1 MTKENV
7 RLPIFIKKILAD
19 QNIYVTSK
27 NKFEVGN
34 SSKQTE
40 FPAADDYLMS
50 VENDPNIINKQPPV
64 NETPN
69 DSDHNGNTSN
79 DESNDPVWI
88 PDASPKTSNRNRRRD
103 KKNKVE
109 KGKSLNVTKKTVS
122 QTEPKCYQD
131 PFDKLLSE
139 QNEQKKEN
147 DDVMSV
153 ENDPNIINKQPP
165 ANETPNDSDHNGN
178 TMWIPDASPKT
189 SNRNRRRDKKN
200 KVEKEKSLNVTKKTV
215 SQTEPKC
222 YEDPFDK
229 LLSEQNEQKK
239 ENDGQKEI
247 EEKIDQKKVK
257 EISQTPLSDTEK
269 EENEDLFIV
278 NRVERNKRKI
288 SINLDSESSST
299 ATECGKEC
307 DKFDEENSN
316 EESSNEPSSTQL
328 RCVSKTYPNKTK
340 NISDVHIHEKS
351 AASIFDFDEY
361 VEESCKATLLNKY
374 ALLRNRKRMKP
385 KDDIG
390 DNEDKE
396 EDELEL
402 FKDSKKTDTKVSSRK
417 RIKQT
422 DSKTVDIDKT
432 EISKDNEQQS
442 KRTRKQLGV
451 NKNTSEIE
459 NLIRSKKLKVDK
471 DIENEDGST
480 EKKEIPIDG
489 LNPKEIDKILNEDKQ
504 LNVVPRS
511 TRQRKNSKIE
521 DTVKAES
528 TKHEPSVKNP
538 PRQVRTK
545 TLSET
550 STDTN
555 VMDTNKNT
563 NGETNE
569 AAKTKRTTRA
579 TPRSVNKN
587 AKTTESNIEP
597 TKSTEPVSSEEK
609 SITPIRKPGKR
620 LLKPTSIPE
629 DNSATSTSTGEYLTP
644 LSNTPG
650 DVATPREGLDE
661 GLTTP
666 KSRHAFKVPDNN
678 ATPVAK
684 TKKET
689 TKKNAVKTP
698 STLADAKKDTATLK
712 TPSAVATGK
721 KDTVVKTPVTPAT
734 VKRNPLLNAMYKRNV
749 KGETPLH
756 MACKKDTNKVLSLL
770 KNNMNPNVKDNAGW
784 TPLHDAVSI
793 GNESVVRLLLE
804 AGGLGS
810 PGQLKNLPKQAH
822 HCINCLSVY
831 CYMCV
836 HKNEVCPKCHAKYC
850 DKSYLKYYELGDA
863 NVEFIYSMVNQL
875 HCLAYSTACKSTSPS
890 HGLHPPTVDI
900 DKTEI
905 SKDNEQQSKRTRKQL
920 GVNKNTSEI
929 ENLIRSKKLKVDKDI
944 ENEDGSTEKKEIP
957 IDGLNP
963 KEIDKILN
971 EDKQLNVVPR
981 STRQRKN
988 SKNEDTVKAE
998 STKHEPSVKN
1008 PPRQARTKTLSETST
1023 DTNVKDTN
1031 KNTNGETNEA
1041 AKTKRTTRATPR
1053 SVNKNAKTTES
1064 NIEPT
1069 KSIEPVSSEE
1079 KSITPIRKPGKRLL
1093 KPTSIPEDNSATS
1106 TSTGEY
1112 LTPLSNTP
1120 GDVATPREGLDE
1132 GLTTPK
1138 SRHAFKVPDNNATPV
1153 AKTKKETTKKNA
1165 VKTPS
1170 TLADA
1175 KKDTATLKTPST
1187 GKKDTVVK
1195 TPVTPATV
1203 KRNPLLNAMYKRNVK
1218 GETPLHMACK
1228 KDTNK
1233 VLSLLK
1239 NNMNPN
1245 VKDNA
1250 GWTPLHDAVSIGNE
1264 SVVRLL
1270 LEAGA
1275 LVNVPG
1281 LDNDTPLHLAARD
1294 VRPALAKLL
1303 IQYGADVDKRNI
1315 QGHKPLE
1322 YLDVIGRDDIKTD
1335 ILTALSLPR
1344 LSAAPPPSLPNC
1356 IDIVIYADQLDKTQ
1370 TSGLAQF
1377 VKTLSSGA
1385 DVPII
1390 VSTLLQSNVN
1400 ILLVNGTPERTCI
1413 ATCNVLRAILSGIK
1427 AVDYTWISRSL
1438 EIGKVL
1444 PVEEFE
1450 ILGTVDYPL
1459 AKPFHR
1465 SRENKENLLPGL
1477 FNGLQVYLTKPW
1489 PTSSPL
1495 SSEDMRDIFKRGG
1508 ATLLNRE
1515 PDPESMNLSE
1525 SSVMYHVNRPQHRLY
1540 NLSQA
1545 IVYSEEALP
1554 RRLYNMEHVKAL
1566 GLSWVR
1572 ACVEQFEIVQPKS
1585 PYEQ

>member
-1 MTKENV
+1 M
-7 RLPIFIKKILAD
+7 
-19 QNIYVTSK
+19 
-27 NKFEVGN
+27 
-34 SSKQTE
+34 
-40 FPAADDYLMS
+40 
-50 VENDPNIINKQPPV
+50 
-64 NETPN
+64 
-69 DSDHNGNTSN
+69 
-79 DESNDPVWI
+79 
-88 PDASPKTSNRNRRRD
+88 
-103 KKNKVE
+103 
-109 KGKSLNVTKKTVS
+109 
-122 QTEPKCYQD
+122 
-131 PFDKLLSE
+131 
-139 QNEQKKEN
+139 
-147 DDVMSV
+147 
-153 ENDPNIINKQPP
+153 
-165 ANETPNDSDHNGN
+165 
-178 TMWIPDASPKT
+178 
-189 SNRNRRRDKKN
+189 
-200 KVEKEKSLNVTKKTV
+200 
-215 SQTEPKC
+215 
-222 YEDPFDK
+222 
-229 LLSEQNEQKK
+229 
-239 ENDGQKEI
+239 
-247 EEKIDQKKVK
+247 
-257 EISQTPLSDTEK
+257 
-269 EENEDLFIV
+269 
-278 NRVERNKRKI
+278 
-288 SINLDSESSST
+288 
-299 ATECGKEC
+299 
-307 DKFDEENSN
+307 
-316 EESSNEPSSTQL
+316 
-328 RCVSKTYPNKTK
+328 
-340 NISDVHIHEKS
+340 
-351 AASIFDFDEY
+351 
-361 VEESCKATLLNKY
+361 
-374 ALLRNRKRMKP
+374 
-385 KDDIG
+385 
-390 DNEDKE
+390 
-396 EDELEL
+396 
-402 FKDSKKTDTKVSSRK
+402 
-417 RIKQT
+417 
-422 DSKTVDIDKT
+422 
-432 EISKDNEQQS
+432 
-442 KRTRKQLGV
+442 
-451 NKNTSEIE
+451 
-459 NLIRSKKLKVDK
+459 
-471 DIENEDGST
+471 
-480 EKKEIPIDG
+480 
-489 LNPKEIDKILNEDKQ
+489 
-504 LNVVPRS
+504 
-511 TRQRKNSKIE
+511 
-521 DTVKAES
+521 
-528 TKHEPSVKNP
+528 
-538 PRQVRTK
+538 
-545 TLSET
+545 
-550 STDTN
+550 
-555 VMDTNKNT
+555 
-563 NGETNE
+563 
-569 AAKTKRTTRA
+569 
-579 TPRSVNKN
+579 
-587 AKTTESNIEP
+587 
-597 TKSTEPVSSEEK
+597 
-609 SITPIRKPGKR
+609 
-620 LLKPTSIPE
+620 
-629 DNSATSTSTGEYLTP
+629 
-644 LSNTPG
+644 
-650 DVATPREGLDE
+650 
-661 GLTTP
+661 
-666 KSRHAFKVPDNN
+666 
-678 ATPVAK
+678 
-684 TKKET
+684 
-689 TKKNAVKTP
+689 
-698 STLADAKKDTATLK
+698 
-712 TPSAVATGK
+712 
-721 KDTVVKTPVTPAT
+721 
-734 VKRNPLLNAMYKRNV
+734 
-749 KGETPLH
+749 
-756 MACKKDTNKVLSLL
+756 
-770 KNNMNPNVKDNAGW
+770 
-784 TPLHDAVSI
+784 
-793 GNESVVRLLLE
+793 
-804 AGGLGS
+804 
-810 PGQLKNLPKQAH
+810 
-822 HCINCLSVY
+822 
-831 CYMCV
+831 
-836 HKNEVCPKCHAKYC
+836 
-850 DKSYLKYYELGDA
+850 
-863 NVEFIYSMVNQL
+863 
-875 HCLAYSTACKSTSPS
+875 
-890 HGLHPPTVDI
+890 
-900 DKTEI
+900 
-905 SKDNEQQSKRTRKQL
+905 
-920 GVNKNTSEI
+920 
-929 ENLIRSKKLKVDKDI
+929 
-944 ENEDGSTEKKEIP
+944 
-957 IDGLNP
+957 
-963 KEIDKILN
+963 
-971 EDKQLNVVPR
+971 
-981 STRQRKN
+981 
-988 SKNEDTVKAE
+988 
-998 STKHEPSVKN
+998 
-1008 PPRQARTKTLSETST
+1008 
-1023 DTNVKDTN
+1023 DTN

>member
-1 MTKENV
+1 MCNKVEVYYALDYVCALAETLTCLQCKNLPKQAHHCINCLSVYCYMCVHKNEVCPKCHAKYCDKSYLKYYELGDANV
-7 RLPIFIKKILAD
+7 EFIYSMVNQLH
-19 QNIYVTSK
+19 
-27 NKFEVGN
+27 
-34 SSKQTE
+34 SKQTE
-40 FPAADDYLMS
+40 FPAADDYFMS
-50 VENDPNIINKQPPV
+50 VENDPNIINKQPPA

-88 PDASPKTSNRNRRRD
+88 PDSSPKTSNRNRRRD

-122 QTEPKCYQD
+122 QTEPKCY
-131 PFDKLLSE
+131 
-139 QNEQKKEN
+139 
-147 DDVMSV
+147 
-153 ENDPNIINKQPP
+153 
-165 ANETPNDSDHNGN
+165 
-178 TMWIPDASPKT
+178 
-189 SNRNRRRDKKN
+189 
-200 KVEKEKSLNVTKKTV
+200 
-215 SQTEPKC
+215 
-222 YEDPFDK
+222 EDPFDK

-239 ENDGQKEI
+239 ENDSQKEI

-299 ATECGKEC
+299 ATEYGKEC

-417 RIKQT
+417 RINQT
-422 DSKTVDIDKT
+422 DSKTVDTDKT
-432 EISKDNEQQS
+432 EISKD
-442 KRTRKQLGV
+442 K
-451 NKNTSEIE
+451 
-459 NLIRSKKLKVDK
+459 
-471 DIENEDGST
+471 
-480 EKKEIPIDG
+480 
-489 LNPKEIDKILNEDKQ
+489 
-504 LNVVPRS
+504 
-511 TRQRKNSKIE
+511 
-521 DTVKAES
+521 
-528 TKHEPSVKNP
+528 
-538 PRQVRTK
+538 
-545 TLSET
+545 
-550 STDTN
+550 
-555 VMDTNKNT
+555 
-563 NGETNE
+563 
-569 AAKTKRTTRA
+569 
-579 TPRSVNKN
+579 
-587 AKTTESNIEP
+587 
-597 TKSTEPVSSEEK
+597 
-609 SITPIRKPGKR
+609 
-620 LLKPTSIPE
+620 
-629 DNSATSTSTGEYLTP
+629 
-644 LSNTPG
+644 
-650 DVATPREGLDE
+650 
-661 GLTTP
+661 
-666 KSRHAFKVPDNN
+666 
-678 ATPVAK
+678 
-684 TKKET
+684 
-689 TKKNAVKTP
+689 
-698 STLADAKKDTATLK
+698 
-712 TPSAVATGK
+712 
-721 KDTVVKTPVTPAT
+721 
-734 VKRNPLLNAMYKRNV
+734 
-749 KGETPLH
+749 
-756 MACKKDTNKVLSLL
+756 
-770 KNNMNPNVKDNAGW
+770 
-784 TPLHDAVSI
+784 
-793 GNESVVRLLLE
+793 
-804 AGGLGS
+804 
-810 PGQLKNLPKQAH
+810 
-822 HCINCLSVY
+822 
-831 CYMCV
+831 
-836 HKNEVCPKCHAKYC
+836 
-850 DKSYLKYYELGDA
+850 
-863 NVEFIYSMVNQL
+863 
-875 HCLAYSTACKSTSPS
+875 
-890 HGLHPPTVDI
+890 
-900 DKTEI
+900 
-905 SKDNEQQSKRTRKQL
+905 EQQSKRTRKQL

-1120 GDVATPREGLDE
+1120 GDVATPGEGLDE

-1175 KKDTATLKTPST
+1175 KKDTATLKTPSAVAT

-1281 LDNDTPLHLAARD
+1281 LDNDTPLHLATRD

-1322 YLDVIGRDDIKTD
+1322 YLDVIGRDDIKAD

-1344 LSAAPPPSLPNC
+1344 LSAAPPPPLPSC

-1390 VSTLLQSNVN
+1390 VSTLLH
-1400 ILLVNGTPERTCI
+1400 
-1413 ATCNVLRAILSGIK
+1413 
-1427 AVDYTWISRSL
+1427 L

-1477 FNGLQVYLTKPW
+1477 FNGLQVYLNKPW

-1545 IVYSEEALP
+1545 IVYSEKALP

>member
-1 MTKENV
+1 MCNKVEVYYALDYVCALAETLICLQCKNLPKQAHHCINCLSVYCYMCVHKNEVCPKCHAKYCDKSYLKYYELGDANVEFIYSMVNQLQKENV
-7 RLPIFIKKILAD
+7 RLPIFIKKIVAD

-40 FPAADDYLMS
+40 FPAADDYFMS
-50 VENDPNIINKQPPV
+50 VENDPNIINKQPPA

-88 PDASPKTSNRNRRRD
+88 PDSSPKTSNRNRRRD

-122 QTEPKCYQD
+122 QTEPKCY
-131 PFDKLLSE
+131 
-139 QNEQKKEN
+139 
-147 DDVMSV
+147 
-153 ENDPNIINKQPP
+153 
-165 ANETPNDSDHNGN
+165 
-178 TMWIPDASPKT
+178 
-189 SNRNRRRDKKN
+189 
-200 KVEKEKSLNVTKKTV
+200 
-215 SQTEPKC
+215 
-222 YEDPFDK
+222 EDPFDK

-239 ENDGQKEI
+239 ENDSQKEI

-299 ATECGKEC
+299 ATEYGKEC

-417 RIKQT
+417 RINQT
-422 DSKTVDIDKT
+422 DSKTVDTDKT
-432 EISKDNEQQS
+432 EISKD
-442 KRTRKQLGV
+442 K
-451 NKNTSEIE
+451 
-459 NLIRSKKLKVDK
+459 
-471 DIENEDGST
+471 
-480 EKKEIPIDG
+480 
-489 LNPKEIDKILNEDKQ
+489 
-504 LNVVPRS
+504 
-511 TRQRKNSKIE
+511 
-521 DTVKAES
+521 
-528 TKHEPSVKNP
+528 
-538 PRQVRTK
+538 
-545 TLSET
+545 
-550 STDTN
+550 
-555 VMDTNKNT
+555 
-563 NGETNE
+563 
-569 AAKTKRTTRA
+569 
-579 TPRSVNKN
+579 
-587 AKTTESNIEP
+587 
-597 TKSTEPVSSEEK
+597 
-609 SITPIRKPGKR
+609 
-620 LLKPTSIPE
+620 
-629 DNSATSTSTGEYLTP
+629 
-644 LSNTPG
+644 
-650 DVATPREGLDE
+650 
-661 GLTTP
+661 
-666 KSRHAFKVPDNN
+666 
-678 ATPVAK
+678 
-684 TKKET
+684 
-689 TKKNAVKTP
+689 
-698 STLADAKKDTATLK
+698 
-712 TPSAVATGK
+712 
-721 KDTVVKTPVTPAT
+721 
-734 VKRNPLLNAMYKRNV
+734 
-749 KGETPLH
+749 
-756 MACKKDTNKVLSLL
+756 
-770 KNNMNPNVKDNAGW
+770 
-784 TPLHDAVSI
+784 
-793 GNESVVRLLLE
+793 
-804 AGGLGS
+804 
-810 PGQLKNLPKQAH
+810 
-822 HCINCLSVY
+822 
-831 CYMCV
+831 
-836 HKNEVCPKCHAKYC
+836 
-850 DKSYLKYYELGDA
+850 
-863 NVEFIYSMVNQL
+863 
-875 HCLAYSTACKSTSPS
+875 
-890 HGLHPPTVDI
+890 
-900 DKTEI
+900 
-905 SKDNEQQSKRTRKQL
+905 EQQSKRTRKQL

-1120 GDVATPREGLDE
+1120 GDVATPGEGLDE

-1175 KKDTATLKTPST
+1175 KKDTATLKTPSAVAT

-1281 LDNDTPLHLAARD
+1281 LDNDTPLHLATRD

-1322 YLDVIGRDDIKTD
+1322 YLDVIGRDDIKAD

-1344 LSAAPPPSLPNC
+1344 LSAAPPPPLPSC